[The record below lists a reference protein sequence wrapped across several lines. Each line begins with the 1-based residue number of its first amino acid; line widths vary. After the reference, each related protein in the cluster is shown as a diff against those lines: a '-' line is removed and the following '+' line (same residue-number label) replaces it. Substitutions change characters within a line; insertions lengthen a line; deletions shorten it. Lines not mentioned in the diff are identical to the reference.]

1 MISDTTMAVSSE
13 YRLIRSHNQR
23 STSTDPMPAPNS
35 SEMNQA
41 VWIEPRLAMMT
52 MAISRISTLDSRAT
66 STSSLSFGLRL
77 SSFGATT
84 PP

>member
-1 MISDTTMAVSSE
+1 MISDAIIAVSSE
-13 YRLIRSHNQR
+13 YRLILSQSQR
-23 STSTDPMPAPNS
+23 STSTEPIPAPNS
-35 SEMNQA
+35 KEMNQA

-52 MAISRISTLDSRAT
+52 IAISRISTLERRAT
-66 STSSLSFGLRL
+66 RTSSLSLGLRL